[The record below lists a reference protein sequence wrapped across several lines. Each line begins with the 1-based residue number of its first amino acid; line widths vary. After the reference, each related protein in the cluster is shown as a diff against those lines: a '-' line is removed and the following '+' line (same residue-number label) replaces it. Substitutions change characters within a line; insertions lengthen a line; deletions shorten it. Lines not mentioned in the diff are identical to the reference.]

1 MAAGGRIQGLDRR
14 ALVDHPLVVEQQR
27 APRLV
32 QRDALA
38 LWAAGVEDPGLAAL
52 DADLRRLATIGA
64 IRLDCDRANT
74 ATIVL
79 LGLLPPCGATVSAVN
94 LSHNSCLLQQ
104 QAPCL
109 LEQPALADP
118 TSNPL
123 LPAAATLEKGL
134 KNQEKKKREQASS
147 QPEPAHA
154 RSSDQQQPSK
164 PSSPT
169 RPVSRAKGLS
179 HAGVDAEPSN
189 AADPVALLAD
199 VLATF
204 RRAAPR
210 EWPAPRALT
219 LTPGRRSR
227 LLQALAHAGS
237 HLALQQHLQTA
248 LEHIPPWFRSTYP
261 TRPDG
266 SRRPSHQF
274 VDLLFRAAA
283 SEREGGPEA
292 WPVFAWSEAALQ
304 RPLPDEP
311 GTAGQP
317 ADACGGDLERA
328 RQLFYWDTHHW
339 CGIGIAALELSL
351 AEKRRLTGLL
361 EASGY
366 GVTGTA
372 ERQYAEPS
380 GEHSDP
386 ACGLPLWLTGSQA
399 LPQAAAG
406 GQL

>member
-1 MAAGGRIQGLDRR
+1 MRIALLYGDIEWLAAGAAELRYSASDYARRQGMHRNT
-14 ALVDHPLVVEQQR
+14 VH
-27 APRLV
+27 
-32 QRDALA
+32 
-38 LWAAGVEDPGLAAL
+38 
-52 DADLRRLATIGA
+52 ADLRRLAAMGA

-74 ATIVL
+74 ATIGL
-79 LGLLPPCGATVSAVN
+79 RGLLPPCGATVSAVN

-109 LEQPALADP
+109 LEQPALPDP

-134 KNQEKKKREQASS
+134 KIQEKKKREQASRASESS
-147 QPEPAHA
+147 QA
-154 RSSDQQQPSK
+154 RSSDQQQPSG
-164 PSSPT
+164 SSSLSRST
-169 RPVSRAKGLS
+169 SRAKGLLQ
-179 HAGVDAEPSN
+179 AGVGAEPGN
-189 AADPVALLAD
+189 TADPVVLLAD

-311 GTAGQP
+311 GTAAQP
-317 ADACGGDLERA
+317 AGAGGGDLERA

>member
-1 MAAGGRIQGLDRR
+1 MRIALLYGDIEWLAAGAAELRYSASDYARRQGMHRNT
-14 ALVDHPLVVEQQR
+14 VH
-27 APRLV
+27 
-32 QRDALA
+32 
-38 LWAAGVEDPGLAAL
+38 
-52 DADLRRLATIGA
+52 ADLRRLAAMGA

-79 LGLLPPCGATVSAVN
+79 LGLLPPCSATVSAVAP
-94 LSHNSCLLQQ
+94 SHNPCCFEQQ
-104 QAPCL
+104 VPAAGGSNPCL
-109 LEQPALADP
+109 LEQQALAAP

-134 KNQEKKKREQASS
+134 KNQEKKKREQASRA
-147 QPEPAHA
+147 PEPAHA
-154 RSSDQQQPSK
+154 RSSDQQQSSR
-164 PSSPT
+164 PSSPSRST
-169 RPVSRAKGLS
+169 SRAKGLS
-179 HAGVDAEPSN
+179 QAGVDAEPSN

-210 EWPAPRALT
+210 EWSAPRGLT

-227 LLQALAHAGS
+227 LLQALAYAGS

-304 RPLPDEP
+304 RPLPGEP
-311 GTAGQP
+311 GTAAQP
-317 ADACGGDLERA
+317 AGAGGADLERA

-351 AEKRRLTGLL
+351 AEKRRLTRLL

-380 GEHSDP
+380 ADQGDP
-386 ACGLPLWLTGSQA
+386 ACGLPLWLRGGQA
-399 LPQAAAG
+399 LPRAAAG